1 MLLNPDLLK
10 NFQAISAS
18 VVLFT
23 GFSSDVMSTDDVV
36 SGLLERYPNAENILQ
51 TSMPYLESKIPSSF
65 HGAIHAEAAL
75 MGLAFYFAPYY
86 KPNGRDAEIVSNLDN
101 SNLESFYVPFT
112 ANTFIF
118 QDLGIPAIATGKK
131 CCWCCNKLSQLANPV
146 VLLPESHGVIQPW
159 CPPRVGIDL
168 RVLEALETQLWEK
181 LYNAL
186 KEKHR
191 SVRRSESES
200 FKLSLQSSS
209 ARVEFDR

>member
-10 NFQAISAS
+10 KFQAISAS

-23 GFSSDVMSTDDVV
+23 GYSSDVMSTEDVV

-65 HGAIHAEAAL
+65 QGAIHAEAAL

-86 KPNGRDAEIVSNLDN
+86 KPNGRDAEISNLDN

-200 FKLSLQSSS
+200 FKSSLQSSS